1 MKKLFA
7 IIAILGS
14 ISLSSFAQSHS
25 DRITFGVGLLYER
38 GLDATLAGMS
48 AKAVV
53 MSVQNRSGR
62 TTVHGVLAL
71 PTNPVFGAV
80 VTTMGIYASVPV
92 QEATRINSWV
102 ASMLATNIIMHLG
115 TDGFCIGKLNVT

>member
-1 MKKLFA
+1 MLNR
-7 IIAILGS
+7 
-14 ISLSSFAQSHS
+14 HH
-25 DRITFGVGLLYER
+25 GLRDGCNNWEEVE
-38 GLDATLAGMS
+38 
-48 AKAVV
+48 KAAV

-115 TDGFCIGKLNVT
+115 TDGLCIGKLNVT